1 MLSVLLALAPLTA
14 HAQPGRLESA
24 LASLPDGEFTTHEWH
39 ADRSS
44 RGFVYLLEVTG
55 QPHGTVYQPFVR
67 DLGVLRRTDVVRA
80 LGPTVAG
87 DVVVDPIRNAS
98 GGVVAYVVRHRDV
111 QVSPAFSGDGRYKIY
126 VRVGETTE
134 SGGGGGA
141 GGGGM

>member
-1 MLSVLLALAPLTA
+1 MSG
-14 HAQPGRLESA
+14 QPGRLETT
-24 LASLPDGEFTTHEWH
+24 LASLPDGDFTTHAWY

-67 DLGVLRRTDVVRA
+67 DLGVLRRTDVVRM
-80 LGPTVAG
+80 LGPTVAA
-87 DVVVDPIRNAS
+87 DAVVDPIRNAS
-98 GGVVAYVVRHRDV
+98 GDVVAYVVRHHDV
-111 QVSPAFSGDGRYKIY
+111 QVNPAFSRDGRYKIY

-134 SGGGGGA
+134 SGGGAGGGA